1 MFKYFSKFIENTKI
15 YAYNYF
21 NSTSSDKPVRIYPQF
36 PEAVSDGVSNGVSD
50 PVSNGVPEAK
60 FKIEEASDVETN
72 KTNTEHIDDKKLRI
86 DTLLLVRQYKNTYYK
101 YAKKDKFNP
110 ELYNSFIDDQ
120 HFDGGQTGYDEDENI
135 RIFDKYLLEY
145 IKNRND
151 VLTFLQC
158 KSREAILKEKIE
170 QLEDTC
176 LQKSKSTIDVLFV
189 IDMNEKDA
197 FNYCYN
203 MIQKAGNVSPMKSIM
218 FSFVIKYNGEYI
230 RMKLSSFSKTKNN
243 HPYLVLEKFIA

>member
-1 MFKYFSKFIENTKI
+1 MFRYFSKFIEDTKI

-21 NSTSSDKPVRIYPQF
+21 NSTGSDDSVRIYPPF
-36 PEAVSDGVSNGVSD
+36 PE
-50 PVSNGVPEAK
+50 
-60 FKIEEASDVETN
+60 EEKEPDANFIADVEPVKDWG
-72 KTNTEHIDDKKLRI
+72 KTTTTEQIDDKKLRI

-110 ELYNSFIDDQ
+110 ELYNSFIDDK

-145 IKNRND
+145 IKNRSD

-158 KSREAILKEKIE
+158 KNKEAILKDKLE
-170 QLEDTC
+170 QLNDIY
-176 LQKSKSTIDVLFV
+176 LQKSKSSIDVLFV

-197 FNYCYN
+197 FNYCYH
-203 MIQKAGNVSPMKSIM
+203 IIHKTGNVSLIKSIM
-218 FSFVIKYNGEYI
+218 LSFVIKYNREYI
-230 RMKLSSFSKTKNN
+230 RIKLSAFSKTKNN
-243 HPYLVLEKFIA
+243 HPYLILEKFIA